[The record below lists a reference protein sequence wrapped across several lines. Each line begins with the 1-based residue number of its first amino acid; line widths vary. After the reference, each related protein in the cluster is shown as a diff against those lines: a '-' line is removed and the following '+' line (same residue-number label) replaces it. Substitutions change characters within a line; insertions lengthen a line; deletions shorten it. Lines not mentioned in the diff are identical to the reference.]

1 MEIFAFR
8 TDSVE
13 YKLYDILSA
22 FNALSF
28 AVNGLRNMSR
38 INEDELSAFEYI
50 LKDAIKKTGTLVQGM
65 KPILVN
71 NDERIIL
78 LLGTQVK
85 EED

>member
-1 MEIFAFR
+1 MELFAFR
-8 TDSVE
+8 TGAVE

-28 AVNGLRNMSR
+28 AVNGLRYMDR
-38 INEDELSAFEYI
+38 IKEDELFGFEYI
-50 LKDAIKKTGTLVQGM
+50 LKDAIKKAELLVQGM

-71 NDERIIL
+71 NDERIVL

-85 EED
+85 E

>member
-1 MEIFAFR
+1 MELFAFR
-8 TDSVE
+8 TDGVE

-22 FNALSF
+22 FNAISF
-28 AVNGLRNMSR
+28 AVNGLRYMDR
-38 INEDELSAFEYI
+38 IKEDELSGFEYI
-50 LKDAIKKTGTLVQGM
+50 LKDAIKKAELLVKGM

-85 EED
+85 E

>member
-1 MEIFAFR
+1 MELFAFR
-8 TDSVE
+8 TDGVE

-28 AVNGLRNMSR
+28 AVNGLRYMDR
-38 INEDELSAFEYI
+38 IKEDELFGFEYI
-50 LKDAIKKTGTLVQGM
+50 LKDAIKKAELLVQGM

-71 NDERIIL
+71 NDERIVL

-85 EED
+85 E